1 MANEIWVVGELVA
14 GRPTPL
20 TIEMLSEARRQADA
34 SGHLVRCVLLGQ
46 GLGEVALEVGQSGA
60 DEVLACDDA
69 RLATYNPD
77 AHTEILARVLGER
90 RPAVALFPSS
100 THGKE
105 LAARVAARLDTGLAG
120 DIMSLH
126 VGPDGSMK
134 AVRPM
139 YAGKVQATVSFSADR
154 PQMATVR
161 PNLLAASPPTPERT
175 VQVTPLPYTEPSR
188 TGTEVVAVEA
198 RAEAGA
204 VQLADARIVVSGG
217 RGLKGPENFHL
228 VHDLAE
234 ALGAA
239 VGASR
244 MVVDAGWKPHSAQ
257 VGQTGRVV
265 NPELYIALGISG
277 AIQHLVGMQGSK
289 TIVAVNNNKDAP
301 IFQVADYGLVGDLF
315 EVVPALTAEIRK
327 QPVRA

>member
-1 MANEIWVVGELVA
+1 MPDIYVIGELVD
-14 GRPTPL
+14 GRPTST

-34 SGHLVRCVLLGQ
+34 QGHAVRCVVLGH
-46 GLGEVALEVGQSGA
+46 GLGAVAAELGRYGA
-60 DEVLACDDA
+60 DEVLVGDHE
-69 RLATYNPD
+69 RLAKYHPD
-77 AHTEILARVLGER
+77 LHTHLLATVLGEK

-120 DIMSLH
+120 DIMSFD
-126 VGPDGSMK
+126 VAGDGSMK

-139 YAGKVQATVSFSADR
+139 YAGKVRAKVAFSADR

-161 PNLLAASPPTPERT
+161 PNMLTASAPAERT
-175 VQVTPLPYTEPSR
+175 ATVTPIAWSEPANVR
-188 TGTEVVAVEA
+188 TEVVSVETRGEGSA
-198 RAEAGA
+198 A
-204 VQLADARIVVSGG
+204 QLADARIVVSGG
-217 RGLKGPENFHL
+217 YGLKGPDNFHL
-228 VHDLAE
+228 VHELAD
-234 ALGAA
+234 ALGGA

-244 MVVDAGWKPHSAQ
+244 MVVDAGWKPHSMQ

-265 NPELYIALGISG
+265 NPDLYVALGISG

-289 TIVAVNNNKDAP
+289 CIVAVNNNKDAN
-301 IFQVADYGLVGDLF
+301 IFRVADYGVVGDVF
-315 EVVPALTAEIRK
+315 EVVPALIAELKK

>member
-1 MANEIWVVGELVA
+1 MASEIWVIGEILD

-34 SGHLVRCVLLGQ
+34 SGHAVRCVLAGHGITAAAESLG
-46 GLGEVALEVGQSGA
+46 AHGA
-60 DEVLACDDA
+60 DEVLVWDDA
-69 RLATYNPD
+69 RLGAYNPD
-77 AHTEILARVLGER
+77 QLTALFSDLLGAR

-120 DIMSLH
+120 DLMAFQVDAS
-126 VGPDGSMK
+126 GAMK

-139 YAGKVQATVSFSADR
+139 YAGKVRATVTFSADR
-154 PQMATVR
+154 PQMGTVR
-161 PNLLAASPPTPERT
+161 PNLLTAAPPQAGRT
-175 VQVTPLPYTEPSR
+175 APVTALPWVETTR
-188 TGTEVVAVEA
+188 KGTELVSVES
-198 RAEAGA
+198 RSGAGE
-204 VQLADARIVVSGG
+204 VQLGDARVVVSGG
-217 RGLKGPENFHL
+217 RGLKGPEHFHL
-228 VHDLAE
+228 VHELAD

-244 MVVDAGWKPHSAQ
+244 MVVDAGWKPHSVQ

-265 NPELYIALGISG
+265 NPDLYIALGISG

-289 TIVAVNNNKDAP
+289 VIVAVNNNKDAN
-301 IFQVADYGLVGDLF
+301 IFQVADYGIVGDLF
-315 EVVPALTAEIRK
+315 EVVPALVAEVKK